1 MQTKSHQ
8 LTLKEQEKT
17 VRKYCSKSE
26 VEDSNETARTP
37 SA

>member
-17 VRKYCSKSE
+17 IRKYCSKS
-26 VEDSNETARTP
+26 VKDSNETARTP